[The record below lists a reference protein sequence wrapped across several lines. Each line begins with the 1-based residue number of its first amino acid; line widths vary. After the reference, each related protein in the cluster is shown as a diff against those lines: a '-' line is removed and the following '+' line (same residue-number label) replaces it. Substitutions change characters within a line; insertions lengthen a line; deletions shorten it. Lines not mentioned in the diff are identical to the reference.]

1 MRMMPKQLIESRH
14 WPRRVFAEERAMRHF
29 DGPPPIHGL
38 TPRERERE
46 YIGRNAGSQGLLARI
61 DGLISIDAKK
71 STRWRDEESVAMELR
86 RYFHPTPRSGI
97 DYRARWMER
106 D

>member
-1 MRMMPKQLIESRH
+1 
-14 WPRRVFAEERAMRHF
+14 MRHF

-61 DGLISIDAKK
+61 DGLISIDVQVSIIALVGWNAIN
-71 STRWRDEESVAMELR
+71 SLR
-86 RYFHPTPRSGI
+86 FIYTYTYIRSMVSK
-97 DYRARWMER
+97 RV
-106 D
+106 